1 MERSAPLQERQ
12 GQAGLKG
19 FIGFLDRISGTT
31 GALAAW
37 LVIPLIVASCYEVFS
52 RYVMGAPTLWA
63 YEVAY
68 MVMGT
73 HFLIGLAY
81 TLRQGEHVRVDLLYG
96 QLSRRKRAIIDTFT
110 YVVLLLPLAAWLS
123 LGLAQKVASAYESQE
138 RSGMSAFNPVI
149 WPFRAVMCAAFV
161 LLFLQAL
168 AQLARCYLVF
178 AGDETDRE
186 PR

>member
-1 MERSAPLQERQ
+1 MR
-12 GQAGLKG
+12 GLAT
-19 FIGFLDRISGTT
+19 FLDKISGTS

-37 LVIPLIVASCYEVFS
+37 LVIPLIAASCYEVFS
-52 RYVMGAPTLWA
+52 RYVLGEPTLWA
-63 YEVAY
+63 FEVGY

-81 TLRQGEHVRVDLLYG
+81 TLREGEHVRVDFLYAHV
-96 QLSRRKRAIIDTFT
+96 SPRKRALIDAFT
-110 YVVLLLPLAAWLS
+110 YAVLLLPLAGWLTVA
-123 LGLAQKVASAYESQE
+123 LWEKVTRAYESHE

-149 WPFRAVMCAAFV
+149 WPFRLVICTAFA

-168 AQLARCYLVF
+168 AELLRCIEVLKK
-178 AGDETDRE
+178 

>member
-1 MERSAPLQERQ
+1 VEGRAALPQRP

-19 FIGFLDRISGTT
+19 LLRVLDRISGTT

-52 RYVMGAPTLWA
+52 RYVMGAPTIWA
-63 YEVAY
+63 YEVGY

-81 TLRQGEHVRVDLLYG
+81 TLREGEHVRVDLFYA
-96 QLSRRKRAIIDTFT
+96 QVSRRKRALIDAFT
-110 YVVLLLPLAAWLS
+110 YLVLLLPVAAWLS
-123 LGLAQKVASAYESQE
+123 IGFAQKVATAWESQE

-161 LLFLQAL
+161 LLVLQAL
-168 AQLARCYLVF
+168 AQLIRCYQILRD
-178 AGDETDRE
+178 AQ
-186 PR
+186 